1 MNELLDR
8 LKLPGE
14 IISNAARGL
23 MKKREGAAYEVTT
36 RLMIDLEQQM
46 SYVVH
51 ILIGFNDVAFE
62 KRFKKMI
69 KELDLGIHQ
78 DFYYQEV
85 GTFFKP
91 KQELRLKLDVFQN
104 RKSAIVKSVVAEV
117 ATFGIIELNLASTTF
132 SLKGIANQKFKF
144 INRDRAELFMEKMG
158 IVLNGLLEHEYEIYA
173 KLVSEIKAES
183 NRSLN

>member
-14 IISNAARGL
+14 ILSNAARGL

-51 ILIGFNDVAFE
+51 ILIGFNYAAFE

-91 KQELRLKLDVFQN
+91 KQELRLKLDVF
-104 RKSAIVKSVVAEV
+104 
-117 ATFGIIELNLASTTF
+117 
-132 SLKGIANQKFKF
+132 
-144 INRDRAELFMEKMG
+144 
-158 IVLNGLLEHEYEIYA
+158 
-173 KLVSEIKAES
+173 
-183 NRSLN
+183 